1 MASPRRILYVQHA
14 ADLYGSSRALLHL
27 LEALDRIRYTPL
39 VALPGDGPLC
49 AHLRALGVE
58 TIAAPHIRVLLGQTT
73 RSWRAIPF
81 GLSLLP
87 AAAAMRRVIRQ
98 SQADLVHSN
107 TWTNLSGALGARLAG
122 APHVWHIREILPN
135 LGGLKPGLVAFS
147 LHSAARLIC
156 ISQAV
161 AGQFAGR
168 AGADRVRVIYD
179 GLPLDGDCPAAPPF
193 EKAPG
198 ELLVGMV
205 GRLHPQKGQ
214 ADLLRACARVAWL
227 GFVEDARALTASF
240 DILALP
246 ATRPEGLGGVLI
258 EAMAA
263 RVPVIATRAGGP
275 IEVIADGV
283 SGLLVPPQKPATLAR
298 ALELLLG
305 DPLLRRRMGDA
316 GRQAVEQ
323 RFSAAVA
330 AAQVAAIYDELLPR
344 ARS

>member
-1 MASPRRILYVQHA
+1 
-14 ADLYGSSRALLHL
+14 
-27 LEALDRIRYTPL
+27 
-39 VALPGDGPLC
+39 
-49 AHLRALGVE
+49 
-58 TIAAPHIRVLLGQTT
+58 
-73 RSWRAIPF
+73 
-81 GLSLLP
+81 
-87 AAAAMRRVIRQ
+87 
-98 SQADLVHSN
+98 
-107 TWTNLSGALGARLAG
+107 
-122 APHVWHIREILPN
+122 
-135 LGGLKPGLVAFS
+135 PGLVAFS
-147 LHSAARLIC
+147 LRSAARLIC

-214 ADLLRACARVAWL
+214 ADLLRACAQIDPRLRARSRFVFVGGASPGYERLPGELQALAHELGVADRVAWL